1 LLTALELHRH
11 EAPHLPYQVVVWDLH
26 DPLFFKKGDL
36 AKPAGSNVRHIGK
49 SDFAEVKPDVQGTQP
64 G

>member
-1 LLTALELHRH
+1 M
-11 EAPHLPYQVVVWDLH
+11 PGISMGG
-26 DPLFFKKGDL
+26 DPLIFEKDVINYWSKT
-36 AKPAGSNVRHIGK
+36 AGSNVRHIGK

>member
-1 LLTALELHRH
+1 MGGDPTILERAVCLYWSK
-11 EAPHLPYQVVVWDLH
+11 A
-26 DPLFFKKGDL
+26 
-36 AKPAGSNVRHIGK
+36 AGSNVRHIGK

>member
-1 LLTALELHRH
+1 M
-11 EAPHLPYQVVVWDLH
+11 VIV
-26 DPLFFKKGDL
+26 DPLFFEKAAL
-36 AKPAGSNVRHIGK
+36 LILVKPAGSNVRHIGK